1 MQFTFNF
8 TLKKMIFLKQH
19 NNSIKVG
26 LFCLYFGTKKMRFFL
41 FIIWDEGSIPYS
53 IVGSYEM
60 KVPLPESFEK
70 LSFMNFN
77 TLVLFRLPPI
87 CSLL

>member
-1 MQFTFNF
+1 MKFAFN
-8 TLKKMIFLKQH
+8 LIL
-19 NNSIKVG
+19 I
-26 LFCLYFGTKKMRFFL
+26 LYVGTKKMTFFC
-41 FIIWDEGSIPYS
+41 FIIWDGGSRPYY
-53 IVGSYEM
+53 IVTSYEM
-60 KVPLPESFEK
+60 KVPLFESLEK